1 MRMTALRA
9 AAERGAAAGGAC
21 PRLVLSSMIN
31 RDVLDNGLTLLTES
45 MPDVRSV
52 SIGVWLTHGSRHE
65 GDADAGIAHFTEHML
80 FKGTTSRSAEL
91 IAQQVDSMGGQLDAF
106 TAKECASYYV
116 KVLDEHLPRAVD
128 LLSDLLLRPAFHA
141 EDLRREAQVIIEEIK
156 MVEDT
161 PDDLVHELFAR
172 GFWPGHPLGRSI
184 LGSPASV
191 GGITTDSL
199 RAFFGRSYVAGNLVV
214 AVAGNIE
221 HEPIR
226 DLIGRAFGDL
236 PILDEPAVERP
247 PAVQTGLSVQ
257 HKAIEQ
263 SHVCLGTRAYSQTH
277 TDRYPLYVLNTVLGG
292 SMSSRLF
299 QNIRERRGLAYAVS
313 SGLESYRDTGMLT
326 VYVGCGA
333 GAVPEVIDLV
343 VAEMRDLAREPLPDE
358 ELQRAKDHLKGSLVL
373 GLESTASRMSQLARS
388 EIYFGRQIGV
398 DENLCRVDGIA
409 AEDVQRVASDLFSK
423 GNLAATVLGPEDG
436 PIPSAGQLEL

>member
-1 MRMTALRA
+1 
-9 AAERGAAAGGAC
+9 
-21 PRLVLSSMIN
+21 MIK
-31 RDVLDNGLTLLTES
+31 RDVLDNGLTLLTEP

-52 SIGVWLTHGSRHE
+52 SIGAWLKHGSRHE
-65 GDADAGIAHFTEHML
+65 GDAAPGIAHFTEHML
-80 FKGTTSRSAEL
+80 FKGTTSRSAEA

-106 TAKECASYYV
+106 TAKECATYYV

-141 EDLRREAQVIIEEIK
+141 EDVRREAQVITEEIK

-161 PDDLVHELFAR
+161 PDDLVHELFQR
-172 GFWPGHPLGRSI
+172 SFWPGHPLGRSI
-184 LGSPASV
+184 LGSPDSV
-191 GGITTDSL
+191 GGMTSDSL
-199 RAFFGRSYVAGNLVV
+199 RAFFGRSYVAANLVV

-221 HEPIR
+221 HEQTR
-226 DLIGRAFGDL
+226 DLLGRAFDGL
-236 PILDEPAVERP
+236 PTSTTETVDRP
-247 PAVQTGLSVQ
+247 PAVQPRLAVQ
-257 HKAIEQ
+257 CKAIEQ
-263 SHVCLGTRAYSQTH
+263 SHVCLGTPAYAQAH
-277 TDRYPLYVLNTVLGG
+277 TDRYPSYVLNTVLGG

-326 VYVGCGA
+326 VYVGCAA

-343 VAEMRDLAREPLPDE
+343 VAEMRNLAREPLPDE

-388 EIYFGRQIGV
+388 EIYFGRQISV
-398 DENLCRVDGIA
+398 DENLWRVDGIT
-409 AEDVQRVASDLFSK
+409 AEDVQRVAADLFAN

-436 PIPSAGQLEL
+436 PVPSAEQLAL